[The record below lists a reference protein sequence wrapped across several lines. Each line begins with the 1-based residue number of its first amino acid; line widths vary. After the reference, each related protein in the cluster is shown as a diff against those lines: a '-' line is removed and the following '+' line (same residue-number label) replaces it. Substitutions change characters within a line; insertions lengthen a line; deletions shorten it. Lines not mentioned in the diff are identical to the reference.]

1 MKTRPLG
8 RAGIDITPLGIGTW
22 AMGAG
27 KGGTSNLGS
36 ADDDES
42 IAAIRRGLDLGF
54 NWIDTAAYYGFG
66 HAEQIVA
73 KALDGVRE
81 RPFVFTKCGLVP
93 TDQGEEAHE
102 FRLKR
107 WSIRQ
112 EIEDSLRRLQ
122 TDALDLA
129 MLHWPLPDADIEEGW
144 SALAELQVEGKIR
157 FLGVSNFSAGQ
168 MERCERI
175 APVDAMQ
182 PEYSLVDRT
191 AENDALAYAEK
202 HNIGAITYSPLKHGI
217 LSGSMTRER
226 VAALGPDDWRH
237 GHVQYSEPQLS
248 RNLRLVETLRS
259 MAGRYDCSPAE
270 LAVAWVLHQPGVSGA
285 IVGGRRASQFED
297 IVKAADLELTSDDLI
312 ELASRR

>member
-8 RAGIDITPLGIGTW
+8 RTGFDITPLGIGTW

-36 ADDDES
+36 VDDNES

-66 HAEQIVA
+66 HAEEIVA

-81 RPFVFTKCGLVP
+81 RPLVFTKCGLVP

-102 FRLKR
+102 FRLKG

-112 EIEDSLRRLQ
+112 EIEASRRRLR
-122 TDALDLA
+122 TDTLDLV
-129 MLHWPLPDADIEEGW
+129 MLHWPIPDEDIEEGW
-144 SALAELQVEGKIR
+144 TALAELQAESKVR
-157 FLGVSNFSAGQ
+157 LLGVSNFSAAQ
-168 MERCERI
+168 MERLEKI
-175 APVDAMQ
+175 APVDTMQ

-191 AENDALAYAEK
+191 AVNDSLAYGEK
-202 HNIGAITYSPLKHGI
+202 HNIGVIVYSPLKHGI

-226 VAALGPDDWRH
+226 VAALGPEDWRH
-237 GHVQYSEPQLS
+237 GHAQYTEPQLS
-248 RNLRLVETLRS
+248 RNLRLVEALRS
-259 MAGRYDCSPAE
+259 MAARYDCSPAE

-285 IVGGRRASQFED
+285 IVGGRRAGQFED
-297 IVKAADLELTSDDLI
+297 IVKASDLEIASDDLA
-312 ELASRR
+312 ELASFH